1 MAFPF
6 RTVTIL
12 GGGRMTAVV
21 ASLAGTVFKVL
32 VKPGDHV
39 EAGQEVVIMESM
51 KMEIPIE
58 ADTAGIVHEVPA
70 EEGAFVNEG
79 DPLVILT

>member
-1 MAFPF
+1 
-6 RTVTIL
+6 
-12 GGGRMTAVV
+12 MTAIV

-39 EAGQEVVIMESM
+39 AAGQEVVIMESM

-58 ADTAGIVHEVPA
+58 VEAAGVVQEVPA
-70 EEGAFVNEG
+70 EEGLFVNEG
-79 DPLVILT
+79 DPLVILS

>member
-1 MAFPF
+1 
-6 RTVTIL
+6 
-12 GGGRMTAVV
+12 MTAIV

-32 VKPGDHV
+32 VKAGDQV

-58 ADTAGIVHEVPA
+58 AESGGIVHEVPA
-70 EEGAFVNEG
+70 KEGAFVNEG
-79 DPLVILT
+79 DPLVILA

>member
-1 MAFPF
+1 
-6 RTVTIL
+6 
-12 GGGRMTAVV
+12 MTAIV

-32 VKPGDHV
+32 VQPGDRV

-58 ADTAGIVHEVPA
+58 AEAAGIVHEVPA
-70 EEGAFVNEG
+70 QEGVFVNEG
-79 DPLVILT
+79 DPLVILA